1 MKSIRGFRVG
11 RSAPVLALWLSL
23 VVARAVAAARTQA
36 PGKGPGKDT
45 PPAEELWVL
54 PKGGYA
60 KALEDV
66 DRQKAERDGLEV
78 TITFYP
84 GRWKLPEPPEG
95 FDALVERLE
104 AAR

>member
-1 MKSIRGFRVG
+1 
-11 RSAPVLALWLSL
+11 
-23 VVARAVAAARTQA
+23 
-36 PGKGPGKDT
+36 
-45 PPAEELWVL
+45 VL